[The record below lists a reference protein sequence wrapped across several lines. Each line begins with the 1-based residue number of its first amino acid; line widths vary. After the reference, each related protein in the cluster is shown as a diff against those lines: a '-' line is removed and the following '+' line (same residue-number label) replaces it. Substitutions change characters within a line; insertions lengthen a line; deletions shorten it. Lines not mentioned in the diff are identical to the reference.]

1 MRTLDQIVPEMDF
14 DMVFLM
20 ATLMLLVMGTV
31 MIFSSSYFISKEV
44 YDDSFAMIGKHIF
57 HLGVG
62 IVAMGYLIFADYRKF
77 NTRIFA
83 LAALGAGIV
92 ACILCFV
99 PGIGVTGGHARR
111 WIGIPFLTVQA
122 SEIMKIALIF
132 YLAYSLC
139 KKTKK
144 IQDYRYGV
152 LPVLAVVGLSAL
164 LILAEP
170 DFGTAATIGIWSFFI
185 LFIAGMRIKHLIL
198 TLLVTLPA
206 GIVMMILEPYRRA
219 RLFAFTNPWEDM
231 HGIGYQIVQS
241 MVALASGGVFG
252 SGLGEGTQKLFF
264 LPAPHTDFILSV
276 LGEELG
282 FLGILFIV
290 ALFGFW
296 IWRGY
301 TIAMATNDDFGFL
314 LVVSAVSLMG
324 LQAIVNMGVA
334 MSVFPT
340 TGIALPFFSYGGS
353 SLVTAMVASG
363 IVLSVSR
370 RARL

>member
-1 MRTLDQIVPEMDF
+1 
-14 DMVFLM
+14 
-20 ATLMLLVMGTV
+20 
-31 MIFSSSYFISKEV
+31 
-44 YDDSFAMIGKHIF
+44 
-57 HLGVG
+57 
-62 IVAMGYLIFADYRKF
+62 
-77 NTRIFA
+77 
-83 LAALGAGIV
+83 
-92 ACILCFV
+92 
-99 PGIGVTGGHARR
+99 
-111 WIGIPFLTVQA
+111 
-122 SEIMKIALIF
+122 
-132 YLAYSLC
+132 
-139 KKTKK
+139 
-144 IQDYRYGV
+144 
-152 LPVLAVVGLSAL
+152 LSAL

>member
-1 MRTLDQIVPEMDF
+1 MPDMDF
-14 DMVFLM
+14 DLVFFM

-44 YDDSFAMIGKHIF
+44 YDDSFAMIGKHLF
-57 HLGVG
+57 HLGAG
-62 IVAMGYLIFADYRKF
+62 VAVMGYLVRTDYRKF
-77 NTRIFA
+77 NTRFFV
-83 LAALGAGIV
+83 LAALVAGII

-99 PGIGVTGGHARR
+99 PGIGITGGHARR
-111 WIGIPFLTVQA
+111 WIRVPFLTVQA

-132 YLAYSLC
+132 YLSYSLC
-139 KKTKK
+139 KKTKN
-144 IQDYRYGV
+144 IHDYRYGV
-152 LPVLAVVGLSAL
+152 LPILAVVGVSAL
-164 LILAEP
+164 LILIEP

-198 TLLVTLPA
+198 TLLIILPI
-206 GIVMMILEPYRRA
+206 GVLTMLLEPYRKA
-219 RLFAFTNPWEDM
+219 RLLAFMNPWEDM
-231 HGIGYQIVQS
+231 YGIGYQTVQS

-282 FLGILFIV
+282 FIGVLFIV

-301 TIAMATNDDFGFL
+301 TIAMATNDGFGFL
-314 LVVSAVSLMG
+314 LVVSAVSLIG

>member
-1 MRTLDQIVPEMDF
+1 MRTLDQIMPDMDF
-14 DMVFLM
+14 DLVFFM

-44 YDDSFAMIGKHIF
+44 YDDSFAMIGKHLF
-57 HLGVG
+57 HLGAG
-62 IVAMGYLIFADYRKF
+62 VAVMGYLVRTDYRKF
-77 NTRIFA
+77 NTRFFV
-83 LAALGAGIV
+83 LAALVAGII

-99 PGIGVTGGHARR
+99 PGIGITGGHARR
-111 WIGIPFLTVQA
+111 WIRVPFLTVQA
-122 SEIMKIALIF
+122 SEIMKISLIF

-139 KKTKK
+139 KKTRK
-144 IQDYRYGV
+144 IQNYRYGV
-152 LPVLAVVGLSAL
+152 LPVLTIVGISAL
-164 LILAEP
+164 LILVEP

-185 LFIAGMRIKHLIL
+185 LFIAGMRIRHLVL
-198 TLLVTLPA
+198 TLLAILPA
-206 GIVMMILEPYRRA
+206 GIIMMILEPYRRA
-219 RLFAFTNPWEDM
+219 RLLAFINPWEDM
-231 HGIGYQIVQS
+231 HGIGYQSVQS
-241 MVALASGGVFG
+241 MVALASGGIFG

-264 LPAPHTDFILSV
+264 LPAPHTDFIFSV

-314 LVVSAVSLMG
+314 LVVSAVSLIG
-324 LQAIVNMGVA
+324 LQAVVNMGVA

-340 TGIALPFFSYGGS
+340 TGISLPFFSYGGS
-353 SLVTAMVASG
+353 SLVTAMAASG

>member
-1 MRTLDQIVPEMDF
+1 MPEMDF

-20 ATLMLLVMGTV
+20 ATLMLLVLGTV

-44 YDDSFAMIGKHIF
+44 YGDSFAMVGKHLF

-62 IVAMGYLIFADYRKF
+62 VMAMGYLIRTDYRKF
-77 NTRIFA
+77 NTRFFV
-83 LAALGAGIV
+83 LAALGAGII

-99 PGIGVTGGHARR
+99 PGIGVAGGHARR
-111 WIGIPFLTVQA
+111 WIRVPFLMVQA
-122 SEIMKIALIF
+122 SEIVKIALVF

-152 LPVLAVVGLSAL
+152 LPVLAVVGVSAL
-164 LILAEP
+164 LILIEP
-170 DFGTAATIGIWSFFI
+170 DFGTAVTIGIWSTFV
-185 LFIAGMRIKHLIL
+185 LFIAGMRIRHLIL
-198 TLLVTLPA
+198 TLLVILPA

-219 RLFAFTNPWEDM
+219 RLLTFMDPWEDM
-231 HGIGYQIVQS
+231 HGTGYQIVQS

-282 FLGILFIV
+282 FLGVLFIV
-290 ALFGFW
+290 ALFGLW

-301 TIAMATNDDFGFL
+301 SIAMATNDDFGFL

-340 TGIALPFFSYGGS
+340 TGIALPFISYGGS